1 MADFFFFG
9 RDSSLARSIV
19 NIQIFTHFKIFF
31 FPFNDALAEWAK
43 NYTLL
48 WFVKLFDD
56 SYYVAGKKYSLI
68 KNFQFL
74 RPISKHKLFTYHERQ
89 LQWPVII
96 SAHDQS
102 WKNYLVNRIPENV
115 KNEEN
120 INSIDRNCRAAIYFL
135 PFHMREKLISLF
147 LPFPTRW

>member
-1 MADFFFFG
+1 MQCINQNQMLRFSRSLVRICQMADFFFFFFFG

-56 SYYVAGKKYSLI
+56 LYFVVGKKYPLI

-74 RPISKHKLFTYHERQ
+74 RPISKPKSFTYHEHQ
-89 LQWPVII
+89 LQCPVIF
-96 SAHDQS
+96 
-102 WKNYLVNRIPENV
+102 LLM
-115 KNEEN
+115 
-120 INSIDRNCRAAIYFL
+120 INL
-135 PFHMREKLISLF
+135 EKTIF
-147 LPFPTRW
+147 